1 MTFQHRAGVS
11 PYTSHCWF
19 AWTCVFGKQS
29 LGPFLCSSISGAIL
43 LPRLRMHFAEFLNAN
58 SSVRLRILSSPTCVG
73 LWYGPSWTGL
83 RKCFSARRLDALRLP
98 VGRLPP
104 GSPQDARLTAPL
116 VGSPLRPGLPSPGCA
131 SPYASFHRIH
141 ERHGNLDPFPIG
153 YDLRPRLRGRL
164 TPGQIAFTLE
174 TLGFRRTGIPP
185 VFSLLMPAFSL
196 PSPPA
201 GLPPNLHRYMEC
213 SPTPRIKVLSRSFG
227 GVLSPVELSAHD
239 YSTSELLRTL

>member
-1 MTFQHRAGVS
+1 
-11 PYTSHCWF
+11 
-19 AWTCVFGKQS
+19 
-29 LGPFLCSSISGAIL
+29 
-43 LPRLRMHFAEFLNAN
+43 MHFAEFLNAN

-83 RKCFSARRLDALRLP
+83 RKCFSARRLHALRLP

-104 GSPQDARLTAPL
+104 GSPQDARLTASL

-201 GLPPNLHRYMEC
+201 GLPPHLHRYMEC
-213 SPTPRIKVLSRSFG
+213 SLLSQPPGCLCSRTSFPTWHTFGTLTVGLGCFPLDDGPYQSPSDCCILYPGIRSLVKLG
-227 GVLSPVELSAHD
+227 
-239 YSTSELLRTL
+239 TR